1 MGVGVGIGE
10 KIQCLSLWLM
20 HKTMTLSHETGAL
33 PPLPP
38 PWPEVGAASRDR
50 CVYKRHTQELGR

>member
-38 PWPEVGAASRDR
+38 PGLKWGLLLEIDVFTRGTPRN
-50 CVYKRHTQELGR
+50 